1 MPGPVLAVFESV
13 RPPSVQLALPDGLTA
28 EGLPYVSFDAEI
40 PAGGLP
46 SAATSQ
52 PATLAFAN
60 PQQMRF
66 DFEVTLLAAANTAP
80 VFSSSPLVF
89 VTPQTT
95 YQYAASAQDAELD
108 LLTFGLDA
116 APIGMTVDPSTGL
129 VSWYPTA
136 DQVGTHAV
144 QLRVSDGRGGSAVQQ
159 YSLQVATVVNDVA
172 PLVTSRP
179 PLLATVGEPYQ
190 YALAVQD
197 PNDTQFSFQLLAGPG
212 DMAIDASTGIVRR
225 FTPTLGDVGPQAV
238 QLQVADPAGN
248 LALQAYQLQ
257 VRRPNTPPE
266 FTSSPVLEAAAGEV
280 YRYNADAVDTEDAVT
295 FSLATAPAGMQIDAR
310 SARSLG
316 AAPPATW
323 RHMRLRCEPPTSVVS
338 LPISRTR

>member
-1 MPGPVLAVFESV
+1 MPGPVLAVFNPV

-28 EGLPYVSFDAEI
+28 EGLPYVSFDSQI

-46 SAATSQ
+46 SGATSQ

-66 DFEVTLLAAANTAP
+66 DVEVTLLAAANTAP

-89 VTPQTT
+89 VTPQTA

-116 APIGMTVDPSTGL
+116 APSGMTVDPSTGL

-136 DQVGTHAV
+136 DQVGTHAI

-172 PLVTSRP
+172 PLITSRP

-197 PNDTQFSFQLLAGPG
+197 PNDTQFSFQLLADPG
-212 DMAIDASTGIVRR
+212 DMAIDTSTGIVRPLR
-225 FTPTLGDVGPQAV
+225 PHLVTWVRKRSSCKWPTRRGTWPCKRTNCRCA
-238 QLQVADPAGN
+238 ART
-248 LALQAYQLQ
+248 
-257 VRRPNTPPE
+257 RRP
-266 FTSSPVLEAAAGEV
+266 SSPV
-280 YRYNADAVDTEDAVT
+280 RRCWKRRR
-295 FSLATAPAGMQIDAR
+295 AR
-310 SARSLG
+310 ST
-316 AAPPATW
+316 ATTPTPW
-323 RHMRLRCEPPTSVVS
+323 RPT
-338 LPISRTR
+338 TR